1 MLFVRHPAHLWA
13 ALSRDAPLA
22 KVAARVELLEA
33 AYVAAARGEAF
44 DQIVVYEDVARD
56 PEKLLAALLKLG
68 YVEQDASAAA
78 ATAPACCR
86 RYCFSSSCCC
96 VWWYARHYYNYYNYY
111 YKLTPRLPQVRPA
124 THLGHD
130 AVQTGG

>member
-1 MLFVRHPAHLWA
+1 VLFVRHPAHLWA

-86 RYCFSSSCCC
+86 RYVS
-96 VWWYARHYYNYYNYY
+96 
-111 YKLTPRLPQVRPA
+111 LPRAVACGVTPA
-124 THLGHD
+124 T
-130 AVQTGG
+130 TTTTTITTISN